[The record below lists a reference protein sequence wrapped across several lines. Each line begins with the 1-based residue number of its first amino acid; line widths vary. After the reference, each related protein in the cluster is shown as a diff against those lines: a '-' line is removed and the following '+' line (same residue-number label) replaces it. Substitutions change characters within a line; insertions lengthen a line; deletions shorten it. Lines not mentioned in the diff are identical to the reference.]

1 MTTVY
6 FNSCNFLNAHF
17 FCTFVGAIGGEEGEK
32 KEGEEGEGGID
43 PEIEAARREAEEK
56 RQEKHRQ
63 MEAERE
69 DMRQTIRDKVS
80 EQPTLMC
87 PKIVKVK
94 QHEKN
99 IHRYKKTL

>member
-1 MTTVY
+1 MY
-6 FNSCNFLNAHF
+6 KFRIIS
-17 FCTFVGAIGGEEGEK
+17 GAIGGDGEDK

-69 DMRQTIRDKVS
+69 EMRQTIRDKVCDKARRRLS
-80 EQPTLMC
+80 LGVYI
-87 PKIVKVK
+87 IVSTYLSKYPAS
-94 QHEKN
+94 H
-99 IHRYKKTL
+99 IWFD